1 MLCRGLKFLSV
12 SSFHRKANIRVTIE
26 LRTATNPAHKRVRG
40 NGGSLKRQ
48 TSRCD
53 TFLPPLKKIF
63 RPRLLTVSINIDIL
77 FHSSLFFWMGSG
89 KHQQSFAFFSVI
101 LVLCCLS
108 MNLWIY
114 LTGKWH
120 SVSPPSHL
128 GSLIKINRWFRPIF
142 SLHAPHIGWRFSKV
156 CHFFQL
162 VLLFVL
168 RPAPHVCNEFSVLS
182 HDLFLLLCLLFF
194 FCHFA
199 VWKSSRV
206 CWWTL
211 LPFLRSSLTCWIS
224 AIPSKLQ
231 KIQGFLC
238 TRKKFHCLPRD
249 EIPLEI
255 LKFMSFL
262 QVLEDQK
269 FAFYA

>member
-53 TFLPPLKKIF
+53 TFPSPPLKKIF

-162 VLLFVL
+162 VLLFGL

-182 HDLFLLLCLLFF
+182 HDLFLLLCLLLFF
-194 FCHFA
+194 VILQFESPAGSAGGLCFLSSEVHWPAESLLFPA
-199 VWKSSRV
+199 NFRKSKV
-206 CWWTL
+206 FFVLEKNFIVYQETKY
-211 LPFLRSSLTCWIS
+211 
-224 AIPSKLQ
+224 PSK
-231 KIQGFLC
+231 
-238 TRKKFHCLPRD
+238 
-249 EIPLEI
+249 
-255 LKFMSFL
+255 S
-262 QVLEDQK
+262 
-269 FAFYA
+269 